1 MNGERKTENGKRKTA
16 ERDRKGA
23 NGCSCG
29 ERPNATDW
37 ERTGVLAE
45 NGKRK
50 TESGERPNATDRER
64 TGVLS
69 ESGKRRTEGGVNGWL
84 RKRFDTMKPK
94 FSKGGRFEK
103 LSSTF
108 EAFESFAFT
117 PNTVTG
123 GKAYKRYRGC
133 HLRDAV
139 DLKRTIITVVIAL
152 MPALLFGMW
161 NIGYQHYMADD
172 IIRIKMGGMFFLDHL
187 LCFVFGFLRMLPII
201 VTSYIIGLGIEFL
214 FAEIRH
220 EEVSE
225 GFIATGLIISM
236 IVPVTVPLWQLALA
250 VSFAVV
256 IGKEVFGGSG
266 YNFLNPAL
274 VARAF
279 LFFSYPSHMSG
290 DSIWIAA
297 DLWGSDAVTGATPL
311 GQLMSGQSLSAS
323 AVEMF
328 LGTIPGSTC
337 ETSVVAI
344 LLGAALLLITGVASW
359 RIMLSVLL
367 GGGLTGL
374 LFNGIG
380 ANEYMQIPFYY
391 HYLMGGFMFG
401 CVFMATDPVTAA
413 QTNIGK
419 WIYGFL
425 IGVFAV
431 VLRVLN
437 PAYPEGMMLAILLMN
452 CFAPLIDHCVVAA
465 NINRRKKRWA
475 ISERRAEL

>member
-1 MNGERKTENGKRKTA
+1 MFI
-16 ERDRKGA
+16 RDFLD
-23 NGCSCG
+23 N
-29 ERPNATDW
+29 
-37 ERTGVLAE
+37 L
-45 NGKRK
+45 
-50 TESGERPNATDRER
+50 
-64 TGVLS
+64 
-69 ESGKRRTEGGVNGWL
+69 
-84 RKRFDTMKPK
+84 KPK

-123 GKAYKRYRGC
+123 GGKRNYKGS

-139 DLKRTIITVVIAL
+139 DLKRTIITVVVAL

-161 NIGYQHYMADD
+161 NIGHQTSIAYNLDWGVWQEFWN
-172 IIRIKMGGMFFLDHL
+172 GM
-187 LCFVFGFLRMLPII
+187 LRMLPII
-201 VTSYIIGLGIEFL
+201 VVSYAVGLAIEFL

-225 GFIATGLIISM
+225 GYIGTGLIIAM

-250 VSFAVV
+250 VAFAVV

-290 DSIWIAA
+290 DSVWIASPFHYA
-297 DLWGSDAVTGATPL
+297 GDVVTGATPL
-311 GQLMSGQSLSAS
+311 GQLMAGQPLSAS
-323 AVEMF
+323 AMDMF
-328 LGTIPGSTC
+328 IGTIPGSTC

-344 LLGAALLLITGVASW
+344 LLGALLLLVTGIGSW
-359 RIMLSVLL
+359 RIMLSVVI
-367 GGGLTGL
+367 GGGLIGL
-374 LFNGIG
+374 LFNAIG
-380 ANEYMQIPFYY
+380 ANEYMQVPFYY
-391 HYLMGGFMFG
+391 HYLMGGFAFG

-413 QTNIGK
+413 QTNTGK
-419 WIYGFL
+419 WIYGFM
-425 IGVFAV
+425 IGAFAV
-431 VLRVLN
+431 LLRVLN

-452 CFAPLIDHCVVAA
+452 CFAPLIDHCVVAG
-465 NINRRKKRWA
+465 NIKRRKRRWEA
-475 ISERRAEL
+475 NAEAERRIA